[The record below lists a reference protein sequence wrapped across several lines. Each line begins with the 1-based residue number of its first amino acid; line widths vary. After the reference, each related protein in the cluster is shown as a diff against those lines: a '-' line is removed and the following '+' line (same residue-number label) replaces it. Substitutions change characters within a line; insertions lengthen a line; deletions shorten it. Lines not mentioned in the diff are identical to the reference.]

1 MSAIELNA
9 SSAGAGLRSTAWRG
23 ALVWLCGLVA
33 GCASPGGNLVECPLS
48 AAEQQQAV
56 LEIVPRGTS
65 RGEAIRRLKAAGIEF
80 TPGKKDSIYYL
91 SLWTRANGER
101 WHINVALLFDPAGN
115 LYATRPA
122 DSPTEPLAD
131 AAAESVAASEQG
143 NGWRAATPVSPVSNR
158 DDDLDNVPFPDQPAA
173 NVRSR

>member
-1 MSAIELNA
+1 MSVIELTE
-9 SSAGAGLRSTAWRG
+9 SSTGAGPRSTRWRR
-23 ALVWLCGLVA
+23 ALVWLCGLIA

-56 LEIVPRGTS
+56 LEVVPRGTS
-65 RGEAIRRLKAAGIEF
+65 RGEALRRLKEAGIEF
-80 TPGKKDSIYYL
+80 TPGRKDSIYYL
-91 SLWTRANGER
+91 SLWNRANGER

-122 DSPTEPLAD
+122 DSPTEPLAEV
-131 AAAESVAASEQG
+131 AAEPVAASEPG
-143 NGWRAATPVSPVSNR
+143 NGWRAATPASAVSNR

-173 NVRSR
+173 NGRSR